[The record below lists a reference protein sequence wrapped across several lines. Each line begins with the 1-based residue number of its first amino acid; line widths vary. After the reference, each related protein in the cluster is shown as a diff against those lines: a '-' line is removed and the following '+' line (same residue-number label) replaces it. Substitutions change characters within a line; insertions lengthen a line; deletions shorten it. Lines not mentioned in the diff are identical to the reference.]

1 MSKKN
6 LTEQDLKRKQPANI
20 NAEQILLGAILINN
34 NHIEQVNEFLFADH
48 FYEALHQKIYR
59 AIFVLIEKNIV
70 ASPITLR
77 SMLENE
83 PLYNEAGG
91 NEYIIKLTTMA
102 MVIINPRD
110 YGKIIYD
117 LALKR
122 NLIQIGEDI
131 VNNAYDT
138 SIEREAMDQLEQAES
153 KLYELA
159 SEGVNEKNF
168 VQMMQPV
175 ADSIES
181 INRAMK
187 TTGHVTGISTGLIDL
202 DHKLSGFQN
211 SDLIIIAG
219 RPSMGKTAFAIN
231 FAFNAC
237 KNLAEKAKKNG
248 KPASV
253 GFFSL
258 EMSSEQL
265 ATRLLSMM
273 TKIDSTQLR
282 NGKINEEHY
291 NHLRKAASELAEMPF
306 YIDDT
311 PALSIAAV
319 RTRARKLKRKHNL
332 GILFIDY
339 LQLLRAVSSSNN
351 RVLEI
356 SEITQGLKA
365 LAKELNIPV
374 IALSQLSRAVE
385 QREDKKPMLS
395 DLRESGSIEQDAD
408 LVMFLYRE
416 EYYLK
421 RKEPNAGDAKYLEWQ
436 EELNKAHNV
445 AEILVAKHR
454 NGAVGGVKLFYEDKY
469 STVSNLD
476 RSQKH

>member
-1 MSKKN
+1 MSKKDFS
-6 LTEQDLKRKQPANI
+6 EIELKRKQPANI

-34 NHIEQVNEFLFADH
+34 NHLEQVNEFLSAVH
-48 FYEALHQKIYR
+48 FYEVLHQKIYQ
-59 AIFVLIEKNIV
+59 AILVLIEKNIA
-70 ASPITLR
+70 ASPITIR

-83 PLYNEAGG
+83 PLYIAAGG

-122 NLIQIGEDI
+122 NLIQIGEEI

-138 SIEREAMDQLEQAES
+138 SIAKEAMVQLEQAES

-168 VQMMQPV
+168 VPIMQSV
-175 ADSIES
+175 TNSIES

-187 TTGHVTGISTGLIDL
+187 TTGHVTGVSSGLIDL

-219 RPSMGKTAFAIN
+219 RPSMGKTAFAMN

-237 KNLAEKAKKNG
+237 KSLAEKTQNNE

-319 RTRARKLKRKHNL
+319 RTRARKMKRKHNL
-332 GILFIDY
+332 GIIFIDY

-408 LVMFLYRE
+408 VVMFLYRE

-469 STVSNLD
+469 STVNNLD
-476 RSQKH
+476 RSQTR